1 MCGRRVSIFGFSQ
14 MLRCVSFVHS
24 RRHSFSWSRCARRA
38 RRGDV
43 FCSLHRDALDGAVL
57 GAFHATESFHVNET
71 EIQRAGLDAAS
82 AKIALEC
89 ALAVLTV
96 PHGAPKGR
104 RPENGRE
111 EKCKASGAVADSSP
125 TALPP
130 QTGANG

>member
-1 MCGRRVSIFGFSQ
+1 

-24 RRHSFSWSRCARRA
+24 RRHSFSWSRCARRT

-71 EIQRAGLDAAS
+71 EIQRAGIDAAS

-89 ALAVLTV
+89 ALAVLTI

-104 RPENGRE
+104 RSKEARK
-111 EKCKASGAVADSSP
+111 EKQQAHALVADSSP
-125 TALPP
+125 APLPP